1 MTTPTNIELLEAALE
16 DIDELIEY
24 LLSESGDPN
33 PPTWLQDIK
42 VKLAVVYGRLKDSE
56 GCEDE

>member
-1 MTTPTNIELLEAALE
+1 MTPQTNTEILEEALE

-33 PPTWLQDIK
+33 PPTWLQDLK
-42 VKLAVVYGRLKDSE
+42 VKIAVVYGRLKESE
-56 GCEDE
+56 GES

>member
-1 MTTPTNIELLEAALE
+1 MIQTNTEILEEALE

-33 PPTWLQDIK
+33 PPTWLQDLK
-42 VKLAVVYGRLKDSE
+42 VKIAVVYGRLKESE
-56 GCEDE
+56 GES

>member
-1 MTTPTNIELLEAALE
+1 MIQTNTEILEEALE

-24 LLSESGDPN
+24 MLSESGDPN
-33 PPTWLQDIK
+33 PPNWLQDLK

-56 GCEDE
+56 GS

>member
-1 MTTPTNIELLEAALE
+1 MTPQTNTEILEEALE
-16 DIDELIEY
+16 DIDELVEY

-33 PPTWLQDIK
+33 PPKWLQDLK

-56 GCEDE
+56 GES

>member
-1 MTTPTNIELLEAALE
+1 MTPQTNTEILEEAMT

-33 PPTWLQDIK
+33 PPNWLQDLK
-42 VKLAVVYGRLKDSE
+42 VKVAVVYGRLKESE
-56 GCEDE
+56 GEP

>member
-1 MTTPTNIELLEAALE
+1 MIQTNTEILAEAME

-33 PPTWLQDIK
+33 PPMWLQDLK
-42 VKLAVVYGRLKDSE
+42 VKIAVVYGRLKDSE
-56 GCEDE
+56 GS

>member
-1 MTTPTNIELLEAALE
+1 MTPQTNTEILEEALE

-33 PPTWLQDIK
+33 PPNWLQDLK
-42 VKLAVVYGRLKDSE
+42 VKIAVVYGRLKDSE
-56 GCEDE
+56 GD

>member
-1 MTTPTNIELLEAALE
+1 MIQTNTEILEEALE

-33 PPTWLQDIK
+33 PPTWLQDLK
-42 VKLAVVYGRLKDSE
+42 VKIAVVYGRLKESE
-56 GCEDE
+56 GER